1 MTLPCIL
8 YNCFVFALFF
18 ILKILDLRAYH
29 KIGLMNKISKTHCI
43 VIDAILTAIIL
54 CVAAFLSAIVFLKPD
69 DGYSFPLSFLI
80 IPWSLACLLFALSL
94 FVERR
99 KSMTIG
105 ITKIPASYAIS
116 SLIGI
121 SVFIPVYY
129 YGNAWLLSFLISFLG
144 LSSEQWK
151 LNVSYIA
158 AILFQIVLV
167 AAFCLIK
174 WFYNSRISKW
184 YIIKSKGR
192 HV

>member
-99 KSMTIG
+99 KSMTIEY
-105 ITKIPASYAIS
+105 ILSVLNCLKLLQEASLA
-116 SLIGI
+116 
-121 SVFIPVYY
+121 
-129 YGNAWLLSFLISFLG
+129 FLHLM
-144 LSSEQWK
+144 Q
-151 LNVSYIA
+151 VS
-158 AILFQIVLV
+158 
-167 AAFCLIK
+167 
-174 WFYNSRISKW
+174 
-184 YIIKSKGR
+184 
-192 HV
+192 